1 MIDVRRMT
9 AGAVDFTGAE
19 TLPIVAWGSVETS
32 LEGTAKHVC
41 AAEADRLGDAVDGT
55 VRGQQTPARLIEAQ
69 QLGYAPRRQAEG
81 LHELA
86 CQVAGSDA
94 RSSRQRRCVNMR
106 FRQIN

>member
-1 MIDVRRMT
+1 
-9 AGAVDFTGAE
+9 
-19 TLPIVAWGSVETS
+19 
-32 LEGTAKHVC
+32 
-41 AAEADRLGDAVDGT
+41 